1 MREESTMRR
10 VAGMVVVA
18 LVAAVLASGAPRPID
33 AAVPTFPSVPIASW
47 RLNGEG
53 YAVLKVGN
61 VVYVGGSFST
71 ARNATGSS
79 SASRSN
85 LAAFDATTGELLT
98 GFRADTN
105 GTVRD
110 IQSDGTSI
118 FVAGTFTTIGG
129 VSRSRVAALDP
140 STGAVRT
147 GFRADTNGT
156 VRNLSLGGGKLYVG
170 GAYTTIGGVAR
181 TRAAAVSPTTGAVDP
196 TFVPNIDGSVYSI
209 AATPD
214 GSRVYVGGPFTTVNG
229 ASLADLAVL
238 DGSTGATAATQLSN
252 VVGFTDELEV
262 SPDGSRLVAG
272 HSGIPGV
279 GNRTQVYNT
288 TTGART
294 WRQSV
299 DGDVQGVHV
308 VGDTVYSGFHD
319 GIDGEGSS
327 RMVANNL
334 SSGARDDTF
343 HPLFDRFMGVRAVG
357 GDSEALV
364 VAGDFSTVSGR
375 SVEGFAIFRP
385 GTATTFAG
393 AAWGY
398 ESWRYLDDGSDQG
411 TAWQAPGFNDA
422 SWKSG
427 RPKFGF
433 GVNEIDTSISY
444 GSSSS
449 NKYVTTYFRKTVNLT
464 EAPVAAA
471 LYTRLDDGAVVYVNG
486 VEATRDNMPTG
497 PVGSTTFAASDRSRS
512 SGDNSR
518 YLAIDPT
525 LLHAGTNTIAIEV
538 HLASRSAS
546 SMQLLPT
553 FVAYTD
559 GPPNQAPSASFST
572 SPSTGVAPLAVSVD
586 GSASTDADGSVV
598 SWAWNFGNGTTATGA
613 TSSTTYTTAGTY
625 TVTLTVT
632 DDDGATNTTTR
643 SVVVTST
650 PVDPPP
656 GPPVAVPRTA
666 TWRYLDNGTD
676 QGTAW
681 RGLGYDDSAWGSGIG
696 EFGYGDGDETTVVSY
711 GPSSGS
717 KYPTTYFRHVFTASA
732 VPATL
737 TFSMRLDD
745 GAVVYLNGTEV
756 ARYNM
761 GTGAV
766 TYTTRA
772 PAALSGSGETL
783 DRQFSIDPNLITP
796 GANVIAVEV
805 HQNTLGSSD
814 LSFWG
819 DLTSTASSD
828 PPPPPPNQAPAA
840 SFSTSPSTGVA
851 PLAVSVDGSASTD
864 ADGSVVSW
872 AWNFGNGTTATGA
885 TSSTTYT
892 TAGTYTVTLTVTDDD
907 GATNTT
913 TRSVVVTSTPV
924 DPPPGPPVAVPRTA
938 TWRYLDNGTDQGTA
952 WRGLGYD
959 DSAWGSGIGEFGYGD
974 GDETTVVSYGPSSG
988 SKYPTT
994 YFRHVF
1000 TASAVPATL
1009 TFSMRLDDGAVVYLN
1024 GTEVARYNMGTGAVT
1039 YTTRAPAAL
1048 SGSGETLDR
1057 QFSIDPNLITPGANV
1072 IAVEV
1077 HQNTLGSSDLSFWGD
1092 LTST

>member
-10 VAGMVVVA
+10 VAGFLAVA
-18 LVAAVLASGAPRPID
+18 LAATVLTVVPHSGVE

-71 ARNATGSS
+71 ARSANGGS
-79 SASRSN
+79 SASRAN
-85 LAAFDATTGELLT
+85 LAAFDATTGELVS

-110 IQSDGTSI
+110 IQTDGTSI
-118 FVAGTFTTIGG
+118 FVAGTFTTVGG

-140 STGAVRT
+140 GTGAVRT
-147 GFRADTNGT
+147 AFRADTNGT

-170 GAYTTIGGVAR
+170 GAYTTIGGVSR
-181 TRAAAVSPTTGAVDP
+181 TRAAAVSPTTGAVDAG
-196 TFVPNIDGSVYSI
+196 FVPNIDGSVYSI

-214 GSRVYVGGPFTTVNG
+214 GSRAYVGGPFTTVNG
-229 ASLADLAVL
+229 GALADLAVL
-238 DGSTGATAATQLSN
+238 DGSSGATAAVQLSD

-262 SPDGSRLVAG
+262 SPDGTRLVAG

-279 GNRTQVYNT
+279 GNRTQVYDT
-288 TTGART
+288 TSGART

-299 DGDVQGVHV
+299 DGDVQGVHL

-319 GIDGEGSS
+319 GVDGDGST
-327 RMVANNL
+327 RMVANSL
-334 SSGARDDTF
+334 SGGTRDTAF
-343 HPLFDRFMGVRAVG
+343 RPVFDRFMGVRAVG
-357 GDSEALV
+357 GDNEALV
-364 VAGDFSTVSGR
+364 IAGDFSTVSGR
-375 SVEGFAIFRP
+375 SVEGFAIFRAGAP
-385 GTATTFAG
+385 TPFAG
-393 AAWGY
+393 SAWGY
-398 ESWRYLDDGSDQG
+398 ESWRYRDDGTDQG
-411 TAWQAPGFNDA
+411 AAWQAHGFDDSA
-422 SWKSG
+422 WKAGS
-427 RPKFGF
+427 PKFGF

-464 EAPVAAA
+464 STPAAAA
-471 LYTRLDDGAVVYVNG
+471 LYARVDDGAVVYVNG
-486 VEATRDNMPTG
+486 IEANRDNMPTG
-497 PVGSTTFAASDRSRS
+497 PIGSATFAASDRSRS

-518 YLAIDPT
+518 YLAIDPA
-525 LLHAGTNTIAIEV
+525 LLHAGSNTIAVEV

-546 SMQLLPT
+546 SMQYFPT
-553 FVAYTD
+553 FVAYAD
-559 GPPNQAPSASFST
+559 GPPNQAPVASFTT
-572 SPSTGVAPLAVSVD
+572 SPVTGEAPLAVGVD
-586 GSASTDADGSVV
+586 GTASTDADGTIG
-598 SWAWNFGNGTTATGA
+598 SWAWNFGNGTTGTGP

-656 GPPVAVPRTA
+656 GPPLSVPRSA

-681 RGLGYDDSAWGSGIG
+681 RDLGHDDSAWKSGVG

-717 KYPTTYFRHVFTASA
+717 KYPTTYFRHVFTATA

-761 GTGAV
+761 GTGTVA
-766 TYTTRA
+766 YTTRA

-783 DRQFSIDPNLITP
+783 DRQFSIDPNLVTP

-819 DLTSTASSD
+819 DLTST
-828 PPPPPPNQAPAA
+828 
-840 SFSTSPSTGVA
+840 
-851 PLAVSVDGSASTD
+851 
-864 ADGSVVSW
+864 
-872 AWNFGNGTTATGA
+872 
-885 TSSTTYT
+885 
-892 TAGTYTVTLTVTDDD
+892 
-907 GATNTT
+907 
-913 TRSVVVTSTPV
+913 
-924 DPPPGPPVAVPRTA
+924 
-938 TWRYLDNGTDQGTA
+938 
-952 WRGLGYD
+952 
-959 DSAWGSGIGEFGYGD
+959 
-974 GDETTVVSYGPSSG
+974 
-988 SKYPTT
+988 
-994 YFRHVF
+994 
-1000 TASAVPATL
+1000 
-1009 TFSMRLDDGAVVYLN
+1009 
-1024 GTEVARYNMGTGAVT
+1024 
-1039 YTTRAPAAL
+1039 
-1048 SGSGETLDR
+1048 
-1057 QFSIDPNLITPGANV
+1057 
-1072 IAVEV
+1072 
-1077 HQNTLGSSDLSFWGD
+1077 
-1092 LTST
+1092 